1 MIVFLLTS
9 LQMMTA
15 LRPLVGTS
23 DRLFDGEKRFFLQHW
38 GRTVNEDAGGRDVE
52 RYPR

>member
-1 MIVFLLTS
+1 
-9 LQMMTA
+9 MMTA

-38 GRTVNEDAGGRDVE
+38 GRTVNEDAGRPAPA
-52 RYPR
+52 RLPR